1 MMSNPSAAILVI
13 GDEILS
19 GRTRDSNLHYLS
31 CELTKIGINLQE
43 ARIIPDNAA
52 EIISAVKCL
61 SSKYSYLFTSGGI
74 GPTHD
79 DITAD
84 CIAAAFETEINI
96 REDAFKLLESYYFTQ
111 NIQFNNSRQ
120 RMARIPNGALLID
133 NPISVAPGFQLKNVF
148 VMAGVPKIFQSMV
161 QSVIPSQ
168 VNGKP
173 LLSKSVQIPR
183 GEGEIAGALKKI
195 ASDHENVSIGS
206 YPYNDGGKFGTNIV
220 VRGVDKNELK
230 EIAEVLKST
239 LL

>member
-1 MMSNPSAAILVI
+1 MSNPSAAILVI

-31 CELTKIGINLQE
+31 CELTKIGIDLQE
-43 ARIIPDNAA
+43 ARIVPDTAK
-52 EIISAVKCL
+52 EIINAVKWL
-61 SSKYSYLFTSGGI
+61 SSKYNYLFTSGGI

-84 CIAAAFETEINI
+84 CISAAFETEINI
-96 REDAFKLLESYYFTQ
+96 REDAFKLLESYYLSQ
-111 NIQFNNSRQ
+111 NIEFNKSRQ
-120 RMARIPNGALLID
+120 RMARIPNGAKLID
-133 NPISVAPGFQLKNVF
+133 NPISVAPGFQLKNVY

-161 QSVIPSQ
+161 RSVIPSLIS
-168 VNGKP
+168 GKP

-206 YPYNDGGKFGTNIV
+206 YPYNDGVKFGTNIV
-220 VRGVDKNELK
+220 VRGIDKNELK
-230 EIAEVLKST
+230 DVAKKLKST